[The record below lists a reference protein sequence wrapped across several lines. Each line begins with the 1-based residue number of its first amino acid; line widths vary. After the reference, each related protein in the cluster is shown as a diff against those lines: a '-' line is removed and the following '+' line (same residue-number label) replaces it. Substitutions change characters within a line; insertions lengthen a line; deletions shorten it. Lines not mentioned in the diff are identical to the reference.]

1 MIAIALSFTLAAA
14 IGGEVPNA
22 NRTAIV
28 EAVRKHSGSST
39 RVHHVIVHGSYALAA
54 VRAAAGSSFD
64 GLRFSGSTWRVVCT
78 VKSEPMPTQLKSTC
92 GFPQATAIEIS
103 ADEGTQAA
111 VARGDFGMATIA
123 QVRAYNFSVKGPDRD
138 QERARVQLLHQLSE
152 QMRTGTITRAQAIQR
167 WNQSS
172 YSWML
177 P

>member
-1 MIAIALSFTLAAA
+1 MIAVALSLALAAA
-14 IGGEVPNA
+14 PA
-22 NRTAIV
+22 APLPADRSAIAQ
-28 EAVRKHSGSST
+28 AVRQRNGSSA
-39 RVHHVIVHGSYALAA
+39 RVDHIITHGNYALAS
-54 VRAAAGSSFD
+54 VQTGAAPVFN
-64 GLRFSGSTWRVVCT
+64 GLRFSGRKWRVVCA
-78 VKSEPMPTQLKSTC
+78 VRSEPLPTTLKSMC

-111 VARGDFGMATIA
+111 VARGDFGLATIA

-152 QMRTGTITRAQAIQR
+152 QMRTGMITRAQAIQR
-167 WNQSS
+167 WNESR

>member
-1 MIAIALSFTLAAA
+1 MIAIALSLTLAAA
-14 IGGEVPNA
+14 MGGTPNA
-22 NRTAIV
+22 DRAAIV
-28 EAVRKHSGSST
+28 QAVRQHSGSST
-39 RVHHVIVHGSYALAA
+39 RVDHVITHGNYALAA
-54 VRAAAGSSFD
+54 TGSSFD

-78 VKSEPMPTQLKSTC
+78 MKSEPLPTQLKSMC

-152 QMRTGTITRAQAIQR
+152 QMRTGMITRAQAIAR
-167 WNQSS
+167 WNQST

>member
-14 IGGEVPNA
+14 MGGSPDTA
-22 NRTAIV
+22 RTAIV
-28 EAVRKHSGSST
+28 EAVRQHSGPST
-39 RVHHVIVHGSYALAA
+39 RVDHVITHGNYALAA

-64 GLRFSGSTWRVVCT
+64 GLRFSGNTWRVVCT
-78 VKSEPMPTQLKSTC
+78 VKSEPLPTQLKSMC

-123 QVRAYNFSVKGPDRD
+123 QVRAYNFAVKGPDRD
-138 QERARVQLLHQLSE
+138 QERARVQLLRQLSE

>member
-1 MIAIALSFTLAAA
+1 MIALALSVILAAA
-14 IGGEVPNA
+14 PA
-22 NRTAIV
+22 AAPDTNRNAIV
-28 EAVRKHSGSST
+28 QAVRRHSGAST
-39 RVHHVIVHGSYALAA
+39 RVDHVIMHGNYALAA
-54 VRAAAGSSFD
+54 VNAGAGSVFD
-64 GLRFSGSTWRVVCT
+64 GLRFSGNGWRVSCT
-78 VKSEPMPTQLKSTC
+78 VKSEPLPTQLKSMC
-92 GFPQATAIEIS
+92 GFPQAIAIQIS

-152 QMRTGTITRAQAIQR
+152 QMRNGTITRAQAIAR
-167 WNQSS
+167 WNQST

>member
-1 MIAIALSFTLAAA
+1 
-14 IGGEVPNA
+14 
-22 NRTAIV
+22 
-28 EAVRKHSGSST
+28 
-39 RVHHVIVHGSYALAA
+39 
-54 VRAAAGSSFD
+54 
-64 GLRFSGSTWRVVCT
+64 
-78 VKSEPMPTQLKSTC
+78 VKSEPLATQLKSMC

-138 QERARVQLLHQLSE
+138 RERARVQLLHQLSE
-152 QMRTGTITRAQAIQR
+152 QMRTGAITRAQAIAR
-167 WNQSS
+167 WNQST